1 MNKFKVMWNEVHTVI
16 VEAEDAEDATTKVG
30 DDDYSKKDEKII
42 AWSEFEA
49 EAVKQK
55 TNFLKRTGRVVVC
68 PTRLTANRDATTCP
82 DDYFSTKGR
91 NEP

>member
-30 DDDYSKKDEKII
+30 DDDYSKKDEKVI

-49 EAVKQK
+49 EAVK
-55 TNFLKRTGRVVVC
+55 
-68 PTRLTANRDATTCP
+68 
-82 DDYFSTKGR
+82 
-91 NEP
+91 